1 MTSSQKIDTTIRMND
16 KKYIVIAVDG
26 PAASGKG
33 TLARSLAR
41 HFNLAYFD
49 TGLLYRGVGYR
60 VYSQGLDSDNE
71 ADVLEAT
78 DWLINNF
85 DEAMSDEANLR
96 GDIGGAY
103 ASKVAYHQ
111 KMRDKLVQLQKDF
124 AANPASLGGF
134 GDVQGAVLDGRDIG
148 TVICPDADAKLFI
161 TADVEKRT
169 ERRVKELQNNGL
181 SVTYTDILA
190 QMRERD
196 NRDASRKSAPMRTA
210 DDAKVIDTTAMN
222 PDEVLEEAMKFV
234 KDRTGIA

>member
-1 MTSSQKIDTTIRMND
+1 MSDNTHII
-16 KKYIVIAVDG
+16 IAVDG

-33 TLARSLAR
+33 TLARKLAA

-49 TGLLYRGVGYR
+49 TGLLYRAVGYR
-60 VYSQGLDSDNE
+60 VYSQGLDSDDE
-71 ADVLEAT
+71 AQVLEAT
-78 DWLINNF
+78 DWLINSF
-85 DEAMSDEANLR
+85 DEAMSNESDLR

-103 ASKVAYHQ
+103 ASKVAYHP
-111 KMRDKLVQLQKDF
+111 KMREKLVQLQKDF
-124 AANPASLGGF
+124 AANPNSLGDF
-134 GDVQGAVLDGRDIG
+134 GDVKGAVLDGRDIG
-148 TVICPDADAKLFI
+148 TVICPDADVKFFV

-196 NRDASRKSAPMRTA
+196 ARDASRKSAPMRTA
-210 DDAKVIDTTAMN
+210 EDAEVIDTTAMS
-222 PDEVLEEAMKFV
+222 PEEVLEKAIMLV